1 MYNRRNFETSTLD
14 IVSFTLGYKKTK
26 VLGLIKLF
34 SLVSYGLFA
43 EALKI
48 KLKEHCCCNCMSNDY
63 SII

>member
-1 MYNRRNFETSTLD
+1 MTEEILRLPLW
-14 IVSFTLGYKKTK
+14 ILLVSLWGIRKQKS
-26 VLGLIKLF
+26 LGLIKLF

-43 EALKI
+43 GALKI